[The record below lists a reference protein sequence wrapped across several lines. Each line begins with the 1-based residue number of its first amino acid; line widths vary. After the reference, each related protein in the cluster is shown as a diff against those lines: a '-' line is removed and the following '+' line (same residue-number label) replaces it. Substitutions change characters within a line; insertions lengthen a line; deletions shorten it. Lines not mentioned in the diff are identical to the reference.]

1 MIVAAGARLTDLI
14 VAAPAAFLL
23 GLVVGLGASSRWLI
37 VRRERDD
44 R

>member
-1 MIVAAGARLTDLI
+1 MIVASARDVI
-14 VAAPAAFLL
+14 VAAPAAFLF

-37 VRRERDD
+37 VRRERGD